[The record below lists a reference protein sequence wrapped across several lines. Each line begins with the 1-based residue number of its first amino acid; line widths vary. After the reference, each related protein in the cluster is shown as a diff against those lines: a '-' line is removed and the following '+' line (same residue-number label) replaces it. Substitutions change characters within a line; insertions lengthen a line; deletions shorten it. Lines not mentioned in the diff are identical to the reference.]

1 MPSLRK
7 RLQNLFATNVVVRS
21 YGKDRLKVVDTNQL
35 QSRGNLNQ
43 TKVADRYTRMH
54 GANKHMVGGM
64 GGYDSNYYMHQNR
77 MQLYADYEMMDRDPI
92 ISAALDIYSDES
104 TLANQFGDILTIK
117 TSNSRIQK
125 ILYNLFYDI
134 LNIEFNLWT
143 WIRNMTKYG
152 DFFLKLDI
160 ANEIGVINV
169 RPFSSYEIERWEEYN
184 EETGEYKIEFKHV
197 GNRQQGYD
205 VFEIAHFRMLSDSNF
220 LPYGRSMLEG
230 ARKEFQKLMMM
241 EDAMLIHRIMRA
253 PEKRIFKIDIG
264 NIPPNEV
271 DAFMEQII
279 NKMKKIPHIDPQTGN
294 YNLKFNLNN
303 MLEDYY
309 LPVRGGNSTTSIDT
323 LPGMTFTGMDDI
335 NYIKDKMVGA
345 LKVPKAFL
353 GYSEA
358 VEGKTTLAAMDIR
371 FARTIERIQKIV
383 VSELYKIAI
392 VHLYTQGFEGEDL
405 IDFELE
411 LTAPSIIYDQ
421 QKVALMTEKM
431 TLATAMKDSKL
442 VSDKFIY
449 EYIFNMSE
457 DQWLQQRTDVVED
470 LKLRFRQNQIEQ
482 EGNDPAI
489 TGVSFGTP
497 HDLASIHMSS
507 DEVEDKDKGGRPKEG
522 IKFGQH
528 KNEFGWDPTGKK
540 TIDQAFRPENQK
552 TTFQPDPRA
561 ADTIKPYQ
569 RESHEI
575 LKHLKRKNNKTPD
588 ILLESLKDKIDPLSN
603 DSGTMLDEN
612 NILQD

>member
-1 MPSLRK
+1 MASLAK
-7 RLQNLFATNVVVRS
+7 RLRNLFATNVIVRA
-21 YGKDRLKVVDTNQL
+21 YGKDKLRVVDTNRL
-35 QSRGNLNQ
+35 QSVGNLNQ
-43 TKVADRYTRMH
+43 SKIADRYTRLH
-54 GANKHMVGGM
+54 GANKHRVGGM

-77 MQLYADYEMMDRDPI
+77 MQLYADYEMMDKDPI
-92 ISAALDIYSDES
+92 ISSALDIYSDES
-104 TLANQFGDILTIK
+104 TLADQFGDILTIK
-117 TSNSRIQK
+117 CNNTQVQK
-125 ILYNLFYDI
+125 ILYNLFYDV

-160 ANEIGVINV
+160 ADEYGIINA

-184 EETGEYKIEFKHV
+184 EVTGEYEIKFKHIADQQ
-197 GNRQQGYD
+197 RQYD

-271 DAFMEQII
+271 DSFMETII
-279 NKMKKIPHIDPQTGN
+279 NKMKKIPHIDPTTGN

-309 LPVRGGNSTTSIDT
+309 LPVRGGNSTTAIDT

-335 NYIKDKMVGA
+335 DYIKHKMMAA
-345 LKVPKAFL
+345 LKIPKPFL
-353 GYSEA
+353 GYDEG
-358 VEGKTTLAAMDIR
+358 VEGKSTLASMDIR
-371 FARTIERIQKIV
+371 FARTIERIQKITT
-383 VSELYKIAI
+383 SELTKIAI
-392 VHLYTQGFEGEDL
+392 IHLYAQGYEGEDL
-405 IDFELE
+405 ISFELE

-431 TLATAMKDSKL
+431 TLATAMRDSKL
-442 VSDKFIY
+442 ISDKYIY

-457 DQWLQQRTDVVED
+457 DQWLQERTNVVED

-482 EGNDPAI
+482 EGNDPAV
-489 TGVSFGTP
+489 TGQSFGTP
-497 HDLASIHMSS
+497 HDLATVHMSTS
-507 DEVEDKDKGGRPKEG
+507 DVEDKDMGGRPKEG

-528 KNEFGWDPTGKK
+528 KNEFGWDPTGMK
-540 TIDQAFRPENQK
+540 TINQSFNPENQK
-552 TTFQPDPRA
+552 SAFLPDPKAAKTARA
-561 ADTIKPYQ
+561 ISAENINMLKKIKTKQ
-569 RESHEI
+569 TSI
-575 LKHLKRKNNKTPD
+575 IT
-588 ILLESLKDKIDPLSN
+588 ESLKTNENQKQDL
-603 DSGTMLDEN
+603 DSGTMLDEK
-612 NILQD
+612 NIL

>member
-1 MPSLRK
+1 MASLRK
-7 RLQNLFATNVVVRS
+7 RLQNLFATNVIVRA
-21 YGKDRLKVVDTNQL
+21 YGKDKLRVVDTNRL
-35 QSRGNLNQ
+35 QAIGNLNQ

-77 MQLYADYEMMDRDPI
+77 MQLYADYEMMDKDPI

-104 TLANQFGDILTIK
+104 TLADQFGEVLTIK
-117 TSNSRIQK
+117 TNNTQVQK

-134 LNIEFNLWT
+134 LNVEFNLWT

-160 ANEIGVINV
+160 AEDYGITNV
-169 RPFSSYEIERWEEYN
+169 RPFSSYEMERWEEFN
-184 EETGEYKIEFKHV
+184 EATGEYDIKFKNV
-197 GNRQQGYD
+197 VSEQMEYD
-205 VFEIAHFRMLSDSNF
+205 TFEIAHFRMLSDSNF

-271 DAFMEQII
+271 DSFMEQII

-309 LPVRGGNSTTSIDT
+309 LPVRGGQSSTQIDT

-335 NYIKDKMVGA
+335 EYIKDKMMAA
-345 LKVPKAFL
+345 LKIPKPFL
-353 GYSEA
+353 GYGESQ
-358 VEGKTTLAAMDIR
+358 EGKVNLASIDIR
-371 FARTIERIQKIV
+371 FARTIERIQKIAI
-383 VSELYKIAI
+383 SELSKIAI
-392 VHLYTQGFEGEDL
+392 VHLYAQGFEGEEL
-405 IDFELE
+405 VGFELE
-411 LTAPSIIYDQ
+411 LTPPSIIYDQ
-421 QKVALMTEKM
+421 QKVALMNEKI
-431 TLATAMKDSKL
+431 TLANTMKDSKL
-442 VSDKFIY
+442 VSDRYIY

-457 DQWLQQRTDVVED
+457 EQWLQERNDVIED

-482 EGNDPAI
+482 EGNDPAV

-497 HDLASIHMSS
+497 HDLATVHMSS
-507 DEVEDKDKGGRPKEG
+507 NEVENKDKGGRPPEG
-522 IKFGQH
+522 IKYGQH
-528 KNEFGWDPTGKK
+528 QNEFGWDPTGGK
-540 TIDQAFRPENQK
+540 TVKQLSTPANQK
-552 TTFQPDPRA
+552 TAFQPDNNFRSKLSM
-561 ADTIKPYQ
+561 TRTESIVKGMKPKKGV
-569 RESHEI
+569 SI
-575 LKHLKRKNNKTPD
+575 IT
-588 ILLESLKDKIDPLSN
+588 ESLKSSEITETDKDR
-603 DSGTMLDEN
+603 GTMLDEN
-612 NILQD
+612 NIL